1 MSFNISHAFMT
12 FFGVLLLALI
22 VRSQDYS
29 MEEDLKKLIARRKG
43 LDIVREVISDFD
55 NNLGRIARKACLLR
69 LPGFGCDFPGFVP
82 SIKDRSIFGEDT
94 TVNKKRS
101 YSDCEFKVGNP
112 EGCLGKLVDGER
124 KDNDHWGDPN
134 GPGKK

>member
-55 NNLGRIARKACLLR
+55 NNLGRIAKRTCHYNAGMSHNCDYKQVASDLNDEDIWHEVGKKRRDFERSFKEAPSGIGTLLR
-69 LPGFGCDFPGFVP
+69 SMKAFSTNP
-82 SIKDRSIFGEDT
+82 
-94 TVNKKRS
+94 KKR
-101 YSDCEFKVGNP
+101 
-112 EGCLGKLVDGER
+112 
-124 KDNDHWGDPN
+124 
-134 GPGKK
+134 